1 VLWWALGRAPS
12 FRDVTR
18 SQRGLVGLGI
28 ALPLVLVA
36 AALLYMLGMSWLEGS
51 PRSFWASLEWA
62 IETLTT
68 TGYGADARWN
78 HPAMVLFVGTVQL
91 LGAFL
96 IFLLFPVYLIP
107 FLEERFEVRLPREAT
122 SLSGHV
128 LIFRY
133 GPAVESLIEQLEHAD
148 SPYVVVEHDEE
159 RARNLL
165 AKGRR
170 VVYCPEDGDALA
182 AGGLD
187 RARAFVAN
195 GRDDENASI
204 LLGVRHR
211 GFGGDAI
218 ALAEDPFH
226 RMPLS
231 LSGAKAVFTP
241 RHMLAAAL
249 AARAS
254 DRISPRISGIQ
265 QLGRKLEVAEVRVAP
280 GSPLAGRTLAEAGIG
295 TRTGV
300 TVIGQWVAGELRT
313 NPAADMRLE
322 PGGILVLLGREESID
337 RLEDAAEGA
346 RRLRRTGPFL
356 VAGFGEVGRKV
367 AELLGDAGE
376 AVTTLD
382 RVERAG
388 VDLVG
393 NVLEQAVLERAGLS
407 EARAVILALDSDD
420 ATLFSTVI
428 TKNRVPDVPVI
439 ARVNH
444 SKNVQ
449 RVYQAGADFALSLS
463 QVSGQMLARRLLGEE
478 AFTIDTQLKV
488 ARVPVGALEGRRAGD
503 LSIRE
508 QTGCSVVAVERG
520 EDVVVE
526 LGADFRFVRGDTL
539 FVCGSNEAVRSFQEQ
554 FPA

>member
-1 VLWWALGRAPS
+1 
-12 FRDVTR
+12 VTR
-18 SQRGLVGLGI
+18 SQRRL
-28 ALPLVLVA
+28 
-36 AALLYMLGMSWLEGS
+36 AALGVAIPIAVLASTILYMLGMSWLEGS
-51 PRSFWASLEWA
+51 PRSFWTSLEWA
-62 IETLTT
+62 IETITT
-68 TGYGADARWN
+68 TGYGGDSHWS
-78 HPAMVLFVGTVQL
+78 HPVMVVYVGLIQFVGV
-91 LGAFL
+91 FL
-96 IFLLFPVYLIP
+96 VFLVFPIYLIP
-107 FLEERFEVRLPREAT
+107 FLEERFEVRLPREVK
-122 SLSGHV
+122 SLAEHV

-133 GPAVESLIEQLEHAD
+133 GPAVESLIEQLEEVR
-148 SPYVVVEHDEE
+148 SPYVIVEHDEE
-159 RARNLL
+159 RVRNLL
-165 AKGRR
+165 AKGRQ
-170 VVYCPEDGDALA
+170 VIYCPEDGDALA

-195 GRDDENASI
+195 GRDDENASV

-211 GFGGDAI
+211 GFEGETV

-226 RMPLS
+226 RNPLS
-231 LSGAKAVFTP
+231 LAGAKTVFTP

-265 QLGRKLEVAEVRVAP
+265 QLGRRLEVAEVRIAR
-280 GSPLAGRTLAEAGIG
+280 GSPLAGHSLAEAGIG

-300 TVIGQWVAGELRT
+300 TVIGQWVEGELRT
-313 NPAADMRLE
+313 NTAADMRLE

-337 RLEDAAEGA
+337 RLEREAEGA
-346 RRLRRTGPFL
+346 RRLRRNGPFI

-367 AELLGDAGE
+367 SELLGDVGE
-376 AVTTLD
+376 AVKTVD
-382 RVERAG
+382 RVELAG

-393 NVLEQAVLERAGLS
+393 NVLEQAVLDAAGLP

-428 TKNRVPDVPVI
+428 AKNRAPDVPVI
-439 ARVNH
+439 ARINH

-478 AFTIDTQLKV
+478 SFTIDPQLKV
-488 ARVPVGALEGRRAGD
+488 VRVPVGTLEGRSAGD

-508 QTGCSVVAVERG
+508 RTGCSVVAVERG
-520 EDVVVE
+520 DDVVVE
-526 LGADFRFVRGDTL
+526 MGRDFRFQRDDTL
-539 FVCGSNEAVRSFQEQ
+539 FVCGSNEAVRSFQRE

>member
-1 VLWWALGRAPS
+1 M
-12 FRDVTR
+12 
-18 SQRGLVGLGI
+18 GLI
-28 ALPLVLVA
+28 AALPMVIVA
-36 AALLYMLGMSWLEGS
+36 SALLYMLGMDWLEGT
-51 PRSFWASLEWA
+51 PRTFWRSLEWS

-68 TGYGADARWN
+68 TGYGADSGWN
-78 HPAMVLFVGTVQL
+78 HPAMVLFVGAVQL

-96 IFLLFPVYLIP
+96 IFLLFPIYLIP
-107 FLEERFEVRLPREAT
+107 FLEERFEVRLPREA
-122 SLSGHV
+122 SALSGHV

-133 GPAVESLIEQLEHAD
+133 GAPVEALIEQLEHAD
-148 SPYVVVEHDEE
+148 SPYVVVEEDEE

-204 LLGVRHR
+204 LLGVRQR
-211 GFGGDAI
+211 GFAGDTI

-265 QLGRKLEVAEVRVAP
+265 QLGRRLEVAEVRVAP
-280 GSPLAGRTLAEAGIG
+280 GSPLAGRTLGEAGIG

-313 NPAADMRLE
+313 NPGADMRLE
-322 PGGILVLLGREESID
+322 PGGILVLLGPEESID
-337 RLEDAAEGA
+337 RLEAEAEGA

-367 AELLGDAGE
+367 TELLGDAGE
-376 AVTTLD
+376 AVRTLD
-382 RVERAG
+382 RVEAPG

-393 NVLEQAVLERAGLS
+393 NVLEQAVLDKAGLS
-407 EARAVILALDSDD
+407 DARALVLALDSDD

-428 TKNRVPDVPVI
+428 AKNRAPDVPVI
-439 ARVNH
+439 ARINH

-449 RVYQAGADFALSLS
+449 RIYQAGADFALSLA

-488 ARVPVGALEGRRAGD
+488 VRVPAGELEGRTAGD

-508 QTGCSVVAVERG
+508 RTGCSVVAVERG
-520 EDVVVE
+520 EECILE
-526 LGADFRFVRGDTL
+526 LGGDFRFARDDTL
-539 FVCGSNEAVRSFQEQ
+539 FVCGSNEAVRRFREE
-554 FPA
+554 FPG

>member
-1 VLWWALGRAPS
+1 
-12 FRDVTR
+12 VTR
-18 SQRGLVGLGI
+18 SQRRLAALGVAIPI
-28 ALPLVLVA
+28 AVLA
-36 AALLYMLGMSWLEGS
+36 STLLYMLGMAWLEGS
-51 PRSFWASLEWA
+51 PRSFWTSLEWA
-62 IETLTT
+62 VETITT
-68 TGYGADARWN
+68 TGYGGDSHWN
-78 HPAMVLFVGTVQL
+78 HPVMVVYVGLIQFVGV
-91 LGAFL
+91 FL
-96 IFLLFPVYLIP
+96 VFLVFPIYLIP
-107 FLEERFEVRLPREAT
+107 FMEERFEVRLPRDAT
-122 SLSGHV
+122 SLSGHI

-133 GPAVESLIEQLEHAD
+133 GPAVESLIEQLR

-159 RARNLL
+159 RTRNLL
-165 AKGRR
+165 AKGRQ

-195 GRDDENASI
+195 GRDDENASV

-211 GFGGDAI
+211 GFRGETV

-226 RMPLS
+226 RNPLS
-231 LSGAKAVFTP
+231 LAGAQTVFTP

-265 QLGRKLEVAEVRVAP
+265 QLGRRLEVAEVRVAA
-280 GSPLAGRTLAEAGIG
+280 GSPLAGLTLAEAGIG

-313 NPAADMRLE
+313 NTAADMRLE
-322 PGGILVLLGREESID
+322 PGGILVLLGSEESID
-337 RLEDAAEGA
+337 RLEGVAEGA
-346 RRLRRTGPFL
+346 RRLRRSGPFI

-367 AELLGDAGE
+367 AELLGEVGE
-376 AVTTLD
+376 AVKTVD
-382 RVERAG
+382 REQRAG

-393 NVLEQAVLERAGLS
+393 NVLEQAVLDRAGLA
-407 EARAVILALDSDD
+407 EARAIILALDGDD

-428 TKNRVPDVPVI
+428 AKNRAPDVPVI
-439 ARVNH
+439 ARINH

-463 QVSGQMLARRLLGEE
+463 QVSGQMLAKRLLGEE

-488 ARVPVGALEGRRAGD
+488 VRVPVGVLAGRSAGALG
-503 LSIRE
+503 IRE
-508 QTGCSVVAVERG
+508 RTGCSVVAVERG
-520 EDVVVE
+520 DEVVVE
-526 LGADFRFVRGDTL
+526 LGGSFRFQPEDTL
-539 FVCGSNEAVRSFQEQ
+539 FVCGSNEAVRSFQQEP
-554 FPA
+554 PA

>member
-1 VLWWALGRAPS
+1 M
-12 FRDVTR
+12 TR
-18 SQRGLVGLGI
+18 SQRRLAALGVAIPI
-28 ALPLVLVA
+28 AVLA
-36 AALLYMLGMSWLEGS
+36 STLLYMLGMAWLEGS
-51 PRSFWASLEWA
+51 PRSFWTSLEWA
-62 IETLTT
+62 VETITT
-68 TGYGADARWN
+68 TGYGGDSHWN
-78 HPAMVLFVGTVQL
+78 HPVMVVYVGLIQFVGV
-91 LGAFL
+91 FL
-96 IFLLFPVYLIP
+96 VFLVFPIYLIP
-107 FLEERFEVRLPREAT
+107 FMEERFEVRLPRDAT
-122 SLSGHV
+122 SLSGHI

-133 GPAVESLIEQLEHAD
+133 GPAVESLIEQLR

-159 RARNLL
+159 RTRNLL
-165 AKGRR
+165 AKGRQ

-195 GRDDENASI
+195 GRDDENASV

-211 GFGGDAI
+211 GFRGETV

-226 RMPLS
+226 RNPLS
-231 LSGAKAVFTP
+231 LAGAQTVFTP

-265 QLGRKLEVAEVRVAP
+265 QLGRRLEVAEVRVAA
-280 GSPLAGRTLAEAGIG
+280 GSPLAGLTLAEAGIG

-313 NPAADMRLE
+313 NTAADMRLE
-322 PGGILVLLGREESID
+322 PGGILVLLGSEESID
-337 RLEDAAEGA
+337 RLEGVAEGA
-346 RRLRRTGPFL
+346 RRLRRSGPFI

-367 AELLGDAGE
+367 AELLGEVGE
-376 AVTTLD
+376 AVKTVD
-382 RVERAG
+382 REQRAG

-393 NVLEQAVLERAGLS
+393 NVLEQAVLDRAGLA
-407 EARAVILALDSDD
+407 EARAIILALDGDD

-428 TKNRVPDVPVI
+428 AKNRAPDVPVI
-439 ARVNH
+439 ARINH

-463 QVSGQMLARRLLGEE
+463 QVSGQMLAKRLLGEE

-488 ARVPVGALEGRRAGD
+488 VRVPVGVLAGRSAGALG
-503 LSIRE
+503 IRE
-508 QTGCSVVAVERG
+508 RTGCSVVAVERG
-520 EDVVVE
+520 DEVVVE
-526 LGADFRFVRGDTL
+526 LGGSFRFQPEDTL
-539 FVCGSNEAVRSFQEQ
+539 FVCGSNEAVRSFQQEP
-554 FPA
+554 PA